1 MEFLG
6 IRIVEHASLS
16 PDEVWIIHEKEVLQ
30 VPLELRDSF
39 TVPYILTGDAT
50 QARQLL
56 SLIRAI
62 DGHYGK

>member
-16 PDEVWIIHEKEVLQ
+16 PDDVWIIHEKEAPQ
-30 VPLELRDSF
+30 VPLELRGIL

-56 SLIRAI
+56 SLMQAI
-62 DGHYGK
+62 DGHYVK